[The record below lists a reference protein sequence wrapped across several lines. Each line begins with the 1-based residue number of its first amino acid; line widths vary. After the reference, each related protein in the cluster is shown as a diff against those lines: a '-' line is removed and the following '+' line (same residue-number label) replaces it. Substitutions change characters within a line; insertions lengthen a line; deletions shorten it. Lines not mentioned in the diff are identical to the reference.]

1 VLKVE
6 KGAICRLISETRRRI
21 NELGAGKVAAIIL
34 ACQKTTGIAEAIKQS
49 NTNSQKQIK
58 QMKKQISKIQ
68 LKSEKILVLSGPT
81 LLQMQGGQMSNSG
94 FACVTTFAGTCYR
107 TAKC

>member
-1 VLKVE
+1 MLKVE

-58 QMKKQISKIQ
+58 QMKKQISKIS
-68 LKSEKILVLSGPT
+68 LKTDKIVTLSKNDAQSIVGAKPVKT
-81 LLQMQGGQMSNSG
+81 LSCQVGRCWPNG
-94 FACVTTFAGTCYR
+94 
-107 TAKC
+107 